1 MVCIN
6 SPYALRVTTSQGG
19 RHIHA
24 GSLPHFSCA
33 LTSLSLPRFSTV
45 YRHVRDLLIQFEVP
59 VDYRGT
65 GINDSP
71 WYILV
76 FR

>member
-1 MVCIN
+1 MLYV
-6 SPYALRVTTSQGG
+6 L
-19 RHIHA
+19 
-24 GSLPHFSCA
+24 LPHRMVDRFMRVRSHIFSCA